1 MNSDGDHK
9 VETLFAAVAELRTEV
24 RSVSSRLER
33 IERKLFDDG
42 VISRV
47 NIIWWMFGMIAA
59 AVTGAFFNNIG
70 R

>member
-1 MNSDGDHK
+1 MRDNCDRQDELLH
-9 VETLFAAVAELRTEV
+9 AAVAELRTEV
-24 RSVSSRLER
+24 RSVSARLER

-42 VISRV
+42 IISRV
-47 NIIWWMFGMIAA
+47 NVIWWVFGMIAA